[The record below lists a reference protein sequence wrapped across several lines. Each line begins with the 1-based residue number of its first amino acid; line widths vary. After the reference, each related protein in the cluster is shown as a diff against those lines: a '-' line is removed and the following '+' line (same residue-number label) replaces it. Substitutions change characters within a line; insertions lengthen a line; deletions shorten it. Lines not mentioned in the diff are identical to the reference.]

1 MWTKT
6 KKMKKKKKDFIQ
18 KKKKKKK
25 KERKPE
31 EKENGRGSKE
41 GIRGKKKKSTYVCIG
56 KENKDKR

>member
-1 MWTKT
+1 
-6 KKMKKKKKDFIQ
+6 MKKKKKDFIQ

-25 KERKPE
+25 KEIKPE